1 MQRLKNLLGIFVAAN
16 LFFMVIY
23 HLTNLYGTENHAYEA
38 FILLNGGVYT
48 MMFWVGQVLVGGLLP
63 LAIVFHPALGMQ
75 RSWLTAAS
83 VMVIL
88 GGLATM
94 YVIIIGGQAFP
105 MSLFPD
111 KTIIDSGF
119 YDGVGGA
126 IAAYTPSLPE
136 VLLGIGGLGVALLIT
151 VIGMRMLKILPVSL
165 EDRIADPH
173 SAA

>member
-1 MQRLKNLLGIFVAAN
+1 MRQ
-16 LFFMVIY
+16 MS
-23 HLTNLYGTENHAYEA
+23 
-38 FILLNGGVYT
+38 
-48 MMFWVGQVLVGGLLP
+48 FWVGQVLIGGLVP
-63 LAIVFHPALGMQ
+63 LAIVFHPALGKQ

-88 GGLATM
+88 GGLASM

-136 VLLGIGGLGVALLIT
+136 FLLGIGGVGVALVIT
-151 VIGMRMLKILPVSL
+151 VIGIRMLKILPVSL
-165 EDRIADPH
+165 ADEVADPH
-173 SAA
+173 ASA

>member
-1 MQRLKNLLGIFVAAN
+1 
-16 LFFMVIY
+16 
-23 HLTNLYGTENHAYEA
+23 
-38 FILLNGGVYT
+38 
-48 MMFWVGQVLVGGLLP
+48 
-63 LAIVFHPALGMQ
+63 
-75 RSWLTAAS
+75 
-83 VMVIL
+83 
-88 GGLATM
+88 
-94 YVIIIGGQAFP
+94 

-136 VLLGIGGLGVALLIT
+136 FLLGIGGVGVALLIT